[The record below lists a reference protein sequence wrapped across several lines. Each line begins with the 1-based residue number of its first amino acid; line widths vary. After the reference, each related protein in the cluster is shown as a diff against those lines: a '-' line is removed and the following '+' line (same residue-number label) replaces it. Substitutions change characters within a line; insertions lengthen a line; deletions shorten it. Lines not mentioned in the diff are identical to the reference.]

1 MFLFYTLTLVH
12 MEQNT
17 IVERTRSFQV
27 FVWNFDDDDFKGR
40 MLNVL
45 FDDINLNSPSTDTNR
60 NCNLINS

>member
-1 MFLFYTLTLVH
+1 

-45 FDDINLNSPSTDTNR
+45 FDDINLNCPSTDTNR